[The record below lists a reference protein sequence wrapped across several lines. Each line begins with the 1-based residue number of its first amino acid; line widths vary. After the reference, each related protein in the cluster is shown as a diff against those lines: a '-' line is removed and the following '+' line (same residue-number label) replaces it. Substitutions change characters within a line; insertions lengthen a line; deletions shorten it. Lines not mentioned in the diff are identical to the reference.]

1 MDAELRRSLDEIKGL
16 LHKIIAAQRDTQT
29 GCDHI
34 FEAVMHEHGYA
45 APKCSK
51 CGFRP

>member
-16 LHKIIAAQRDTQT
+16 LHKIIASDKTI

-45 APKCSK
+45 APRCSK